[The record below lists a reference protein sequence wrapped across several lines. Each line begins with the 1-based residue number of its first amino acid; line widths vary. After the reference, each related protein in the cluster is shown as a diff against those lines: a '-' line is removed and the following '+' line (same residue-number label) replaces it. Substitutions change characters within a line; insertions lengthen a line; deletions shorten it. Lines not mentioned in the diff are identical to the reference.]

1 MSVGPIQLIAIGFQD
16 FKATGELMPALME
29 AQHEGAIRLVDVQ
42 FVSKGEDGQITSM
55 EMSGLSPN
63 EQIEFG
69 ATIGALLGAGAG
81 GEEGAEIGAVE
92 GAMAAISHSYGM
104 TLDDVQA
111 VANALPD
118 GGAAALLI
126 IEHTWATNFRNAAI
140 EAGGE
145 MLAQGFLTPKTVM
158 LMGAEI
164 EAQAEALEA
173 IEVSMIIQ
181 EEAAYRA
188 VFAVALSEAIQE
200 EAANNAVAALIAADI
215 IEEAA
220 MDEVAEVLSLAY
232 VIEEE
237 AIERAEAA
245 IEMADDVEA
254 MSTNGSG

>member
-16 FKATGELMPALME
+16 FEATGKVMPALLE
-29 AQHEGAIRLVDVQ
+29 AQHEGAIRIIDVQ
-42 FVSKGEDGQITSM
+42 FVSKGDDGQITSM

-111 VANALPD
+111 VADALPA
-118 GGAAALLI
+118 GGAAALVI
-126 IEHTWATNFRNAAI
+126 IEHTWATNFRDAAI
-140 EAGGE
+140 GAGGE

-158 LMGAEI
+158 MMGAEI
-164 EAQAEALEA
+164 EAQAEAAAA
-173 IEVSMIIQ
+173 IEMSAIIQ

-188 VFAVALSEAIQE
+188 LFAVALSEAIQE
-200 EAANNAVAALIAADI
+200 EAANNAVAALIAAEI

-220 MDEVAEVLSLAY
+220 MEEVVEVLSLAY

-245 IEMADDVEA
+245 IEMADDMEA

>member
-1 MSVGPIQLIAIGFQD
+1 MSVGPIQLIAIGFED
-16 FKATGELMPALME
+16 FSATGEVLPALME
-29 AQHEGAIRLVDVQ
+29 AQHEGAIRLIDVQ
-42 FVSKGEDGQITSM
+42 FVSKGDDGQITSM
-55 EMSGLSPN
+55 EMSGLSPD

-69 ATIGALLGAGAG
+69 ATIGALLGAGAA
-81 GEEGAEIGAVE
+81 GEEGAEIGAIE

-111 VANALPD
+111 VADALPA

-126 IEHTWATNFRNAAI
+126 IEHTWATHFRDAAVG
-140 EAGGE
+140 AGGE

-158 LMGAEI
+158 MMGAEI
-164 EAQAEALEA
+164 EAQAEAAAVIEMAA
-173 IEVSMIIQ
+173 IVE

-188 VFAVALSEAIQE
+188 AFAVALSQAIQE
-200 EAANNAVAALIAADI
+200 EAALEAVQALIAAEL

-220 MDEVAEVLSLAY
+220 MDEAAMVVTSAY

-245 IEMADDVEA
+245 IEMADDMEA
-254 MSTNGSG
+254 MSDNGSS